1 MDVNDLE
8 IGDFILAHYGSNA
21 KEFYVYKMTEK
32 KILLGR
38 RCWLREAA
46 MWVNKDDVMFN
57 DFEFLC
63 KGKFRY
69 WTLILPLINNGIAPF
84 SKVKVK

>member
-8 IGDFILAHYGSNA
+8 IGDFILADYGYDA

-32 KILLGR
+32 KIILGR
-38 RCWLREAA
+38 RSWLNEAA
-46 MWVNKDDVMFN
+46 MWVDKSDKMFN

-69 WTLILPLINNGIAPF
+69 WTLFLPIINNGISPF
-84 SKVKVK
+84 SQVR